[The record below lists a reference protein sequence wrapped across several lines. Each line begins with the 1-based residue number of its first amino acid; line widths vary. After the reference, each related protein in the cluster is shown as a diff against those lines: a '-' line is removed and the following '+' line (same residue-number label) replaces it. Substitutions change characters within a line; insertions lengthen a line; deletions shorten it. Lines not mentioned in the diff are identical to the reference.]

1 MNFHGGKEHDGACVY
16 VAISMR
22 PNATTPGATP
32 ESGLYLVA
40 ETPSAAAE
48 WVVDARRVAGLET
61 TASPAVLAPP
71 GSGKFGRHVA
81 KEAMRAVAS
90 TRGRGEEEPA
100 PATPSRE
107 PRGAVANRRGPRAP
121 SSSVS
126 SASSVETPGAASD
139 ASFSF
144 AGSDSGS
151 PTATVAAAAT
161 PTPTPTPT
169 SATSSP
175 VLFARDAAPSAAA
188 KSGGGTILRRI
199 LNPRAR
205 KEHALAS
212 SLCAVTERLR
222 RAEAASRRELRE
234 TSAMAT
240 EALRAKDE
248 RCVALTRALEL
259 ETHARA
265 ESSALLDALQRRL
278 EESATA
284 LEKPAAPPPPT
295 TAAAATLRAKYEKT
309 KARSVICT
317 LVPVRP
323 RPRGDRRFLRTFLP
337 GGRFSP
343 LTPRFQSPPS
353 KPFNFN

>member
-1 MNFHGGKEHDGACVY
+1 M
-16 VAISMR
+16 
-22 PNATTPGATP
+22 
-32 ESGLYLVA
+32 
-40 ETPSAAAE
+40 
-48 WVVDARRVAGLET
+48 
-61 TASPAVLAPP
+61 
-71 GSGKFGRHVA
+71 
-81 KEAMRAVAS
+81 
-90 TRGRGEEEPA
+90 
-100 PATPSRE
+100 
-107 PRGAVANRRGPRAP
+107 
-121 SSSVS
+121 S

-284 LEKPAAPPPPT
+284 LEKREAQLAST

-323 RPRGDRRFLRTFLP
+323 RPRGERRFLRTFLP